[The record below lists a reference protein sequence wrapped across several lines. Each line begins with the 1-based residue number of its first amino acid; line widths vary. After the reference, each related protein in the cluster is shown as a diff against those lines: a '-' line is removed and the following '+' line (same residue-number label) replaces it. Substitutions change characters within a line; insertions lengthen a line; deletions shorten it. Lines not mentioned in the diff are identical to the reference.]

1 MTQVK
6 LFHANTPKRE
16 VFEKKINDFL
26 NDNKDR
32 ITVKD
37 IKYTAEIPNP
47 ANSVWVNWTA
57 LIIYEVI

>member
-6 LFHANTPKRE
+6 LFHAKTPNME
-16 VFEKKINDFL
+16 TFEKHINDFL
-26 NDNKDR
+26 NANKDT

-37 IKYTAEIPNP
+37 IKYTAETPNP

-57 LIIYEVI
+57 MVIYEVI

>member
-6 LFHANTPKRE
+6 LFHAKTPNLE
-16 VFEKKINDFL
+16 VFENQINDFL
-26 NDNKDR
+26 NDNKDK

-37 IKYTAEIPNP
+37 IKYTTEIPNP
-47 ANSVWVNWTA
+47 GNSVWVNWTA

>member
-6 LFHANTPKRE
+6 LFHAKTPNLE
-16 VFEKKINDFL
+16 VFEKQINDFL
-26 NDNKDR
+26 NDNKDK

-37 IKYTAEIPNP
+37 IKYTTEIPNP

-57 LIIYEVI
+57 LVIYEVI